1 MDQQLKKNTVS
12 LTLLQIGQYVVPL
25 IILPYLTR
33 VLGAEG
39 FGQFGFAVAFTMYFV
54 LVVEWGFNLS
64 ATRDVSVNRSDRTAR
79 SVIFWETLAAR
90 AGLTLVSMLAILL
103 LVLLVPKLNGF
114 STLIWLGVM
123 QVLAATLSTAF
134 YYQGIEKM
142 GVMAL
147 INLGIRLLSIPLM
160 VVFVR
165 EPDQV
170 GLAFAIQAACFLAA
184 SLVNLALLLRSGEIV
199 WVCPRLVSSW
209 KSWLSST
216 PLFLSYAGTSL
227 YTNSN
232 VIILGFVASEAA
244 VGYFVAGFTLVKAV
258 VGLSGPFAQA
268 VFPRA
273 SLVLSQDPGGSAV
286 FLKKMLRWQ
295 GLLGLG
301 LSLGLL
307 VFLPWG
313 VTWFYGQAF
322 EETVRV
328 VAWLSALPLL
338 VCVASVLGMQTLV
351 PFGQGK
357 WFSGV
362 LLTCGVLNCVLLFG
376 LGYLW
381 GATGAAIA
389 VLITECVIMIG
400 MALGVKRFAPDIW
413 REFTKLS

>member
-1 MDQQLKKNTVS
+1 
-12 LTLLQIGQYVVPL
+12 
-25 IILPYLTR
+25 
-33 VLGAEG
+33 
-39 FGQFGFAVAFTMYFV
+39 
-54 LVVEWGFNLS
+54 
-64 ATRDVSVNRSDRTAR
+64 
-79 SVIFWETLAAR
+79 
-90 AGLTLVSMLAILL
+90 ML
-103 LVLLVPKLNGF
+103 
-114 STLIWLGVM
+114 
-123 QVLAATLSTAF
+123 
-134 YYQGIEKM
+134 
-142 GVMAL
+142 
-147 INLGIRLLSIPLM
+147 
-160 VVFVR
+160 VFVR

-170 GLAFAIQAACFLAA
+170 GLAFAIQTACFLAA
-184 SLVNLALLLRSGEIV
+184 SLVNLGLLLRSGEIV
-199 WVCPRLVSSW
+199 WVCPRLGSTC
-209 KSWLSST
+209 KSWLSAA

-273 SLVLSQDPGGSAV
+273 SLVLSQDPSGSAA

-351 PFGQGK
+351 PLGQGK

-362 LLTCGVLNCVLLFG
+362 LLSCGVLNCVLLFG

-413 REFTKLS
+413 REFTRLS